1 MKKAY
6 FFTLMIAVL
15 GMFHSVQAQQANAQ
29 ASSMKFEN
37 VKHNFGTIPQGT
49 PVTTEFSFKNTGKT
63 PVVISEVKTSCGC
76 TTPFYTKDPVPPGK
90 SGVIKASYNAAK
102 AGDFNKS
109 ITVKTN
115 AGDTVLFIKGS
126 VVAKDQPAQSK

>member
-6 FFTLMIAVL
+6 LFTLMIAVL

-29 ASSMKFEN
+29 ASSMKFEKA
-37 VKHNFGTIPQGT
+37 KHDFGTIPQGT

-76 TTPFYTKDPVPPGK
+76 TTPFYTKDPVPPGQ

-102 AGDFNKS
+102 SGDFNKS

-126 VVAKDQPAQSK
+126 VVAKDQPAPNK